1 MGEAE
6 SNMEIKL
13 VSLGM
18 EKTNRFL
25 FNKLVYVQI
34 STNVSNSVI
43 DKPSMTAYENMSIN
57 GKSLSAKREVYSK
70 GADYKMIVKNY
81 LGDTKMN
88 YVWLM
93 KRELADD
100 FSDQLNELLI
110 QSCAPGSNTTVD
122 LSQTDSLNVGNGEEP
137 PPPPAYTE
145 TIVNEAEVF
154 QFVEEMPE
162 FPGGETALLE
172 FIAKNVVYPKEA
184 QENGISGKVFI
195 QFVVMKDGK
204 ISNIKVLRGVDPSLD
219 AEAVNVIKK
228 LPIWKPGKQKGTPVN
243 VSYTVPIKFVLE

>member
-1 MGEAE
+1 
-6 SNMEIKL
+6 
-13 VSLGM
+13 LGM

-25 FNKLVYVQI
+25 FKKLVYAQI
-34 STNVSNSVI
+34 STNMSNPVM
-43 DKPSMTAYENMSIN
+43 DKPSMTAYENISIN
-57 GKSLSAKREVYSK
+57 GKDLSAKREVYSK

-93 KRELADD
+93 KQELADD
-100 FSDQLNELLI
+100 FLDQLNELLI
-110 QSCAPGSNTTVD
+110 KSDAPGSNTTVD
-122 LSQTDSLNVGNGEEP
+122 VVQTDSINVGKGEEL
-137 PPPPAYTE
+137 PPPPAYTD
-145 TIVNEAEVF
+145 TIVTEVEVF

-162 FPGGETALLE
+162 FPGGETALME

-204 ISNIKVLRGVDPSLD
+204 ISNIKVLRGIDPSLD

-228 LPIWKPGKQKGTPVN
+228 LPLWKPGKQKGKPVN
-243 VSYTVPIKFVLE
+243 VSYTVPIKFALE